1 MNNEVPPSSNYNL
14 SPEII
19 KQKVLPFYNLK
30 MQKFQW
36 LNLKIAINKEPSTK

>member
-30 MQKFQW
+30 
-36 LNLKIAINKEPSTK
+36 IAINKEPSTK